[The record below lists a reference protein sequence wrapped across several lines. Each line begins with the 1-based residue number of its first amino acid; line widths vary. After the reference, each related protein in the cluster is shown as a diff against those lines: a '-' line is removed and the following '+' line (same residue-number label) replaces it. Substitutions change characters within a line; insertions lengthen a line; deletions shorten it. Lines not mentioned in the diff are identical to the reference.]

1 VSTRQRLSLSLR
13 LRVFVPVSK
22 FEPRVPQTALLPAPG
37 LVTEAHNG
45 QGTPPGLTFP
55 TSPRV
60 LAHLAVSPRPRRGSS
75 ERVREGKSLEFGVAA
90 SMGASGKWI
99 RTLVGLRP
107 AAERERPGGAG
118 KGRKWSRLWRSSSS
132 QRGSSAAPSEAPSEA
147 SSAADAL
154 TSSVVAA
161 VVRAPPR
168 DFRVIRQEWAAVRI
182 QSAFRAFLVRRLT
195 RRRRRARGVILGAKR
210 KNVAFSPSLFLV
222 GARAAQARRA
232 LRALRG
238 IVRLQAL
245 VRGRR
250 VRKQLAVTL
259 KCMNA
264 LVRVQ
269 ERARDRRA
277 RISADGRDSQDIL
290 DDRTGRADPVKEAEV

>member
-1 VSTRQRLSLSLR
+1 
-13 LRVFVPVSK
+13 
-22 FEPRVPQTALLPAPG
+22 
-37 LVTEAHNG
+37 
-45 QGTPPGLTFP
+45 
-55 TSPRV
+55 
-60 LAHLAVSPRPRRGSS
+60 
-75 ERVREGKSLEFGVAA
+75 
-90 SMGASGKWI
+90 MGASGKWI

-107 AAERERPGGAG
+107 AAERERPSGGAG

-132 QRGSSAAPSEAPSEA
+132 QRGSSAPPSEGPSEA

-154 TSSVVAA
+154 SSSVVAA

-168 DFRVIRQEWAAVRI
+168 DFRLIRQEWAAVRI

-195 RRRRRARGVILGAKR
+195 RRRRRRRARGVVVGAKR
-210 KNVAFSPSLFLV
+210 ENAAFFPSLFPVV

-269 ERARDRRA
+269 EHARDRRA